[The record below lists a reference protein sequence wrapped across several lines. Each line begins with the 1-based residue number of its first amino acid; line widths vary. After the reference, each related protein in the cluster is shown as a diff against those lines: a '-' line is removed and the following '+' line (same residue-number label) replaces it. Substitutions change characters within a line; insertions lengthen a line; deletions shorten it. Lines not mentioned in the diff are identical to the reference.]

1 MNLENR
7 TIYIGDNLPV
17 LRGTDSDS
25 VDLVYLDPP
34 FNSNEEYSAPIGG
47 GAREVVFKDAFT
59 LDDVD
64 EAVVDR
70 LVTDGEPA
78 GYVISAAGQAVGE
91 STQAY
96 LTYMW
101 ERLAEL
107 QRVLKPDGSIYLHC
121 DDTEAAWLKAL
132 MDAVFGRDLYCNEII
147 WNRTSQHSRTKAF
160 GRVVDH
166 LLFYGTK
173 PINADAIAIPADP
186 SYLEEWA
193 DGEDD
198 RGRYRRSDLTGP
210 GKSSGEAARPWRG
223 YDPDARGRH
232 WAVPRAEHMRT
243 YGDWIVENVF
253 PDYGF
258 IAGIHDRLEA
268 LDAHDL
274 IHWPQD
280 PDGVPRL
287 KRYVTGDE
295 TMTPASLW
303 DDIRPIHNRSR
314 ERTGFPTQKPLELL
328 RRVILASSNEGDMVL
343 DPFCGCATACVAAE
357 QLGRRWVGIDYSEKA
372 GELVVKR
379 LREGEDKI
387 AIWAKDVQVLR
398 EPPERTDGLPPP
410 LTKAELKAILYE
422 RQDGRCAVT
431 GERLPMRLLELDRI
445 IPGAHGGEYTLENT
459 QLLCGWCNRTKGPRD
474 MDYLRRRIAELE
486 AVDGSSAP
494 LPAD

>member
-17 LRGTDSDS
+17 LRGVNSAS

-47 GAREVVFKDAFT
+47 GATEVVFKDAFT

-70 LVTDGEPA
+70 LVTDGEPP
-78 GYVISAAGQAVGE
+78 GYVIAAAGQAVGE

-101 ERLAEL
+101 ERLVEL
-107 QRVLKPDGSIYLHC
+107 RRILKDDGAIYLHC

-132 MDAVFGRDLYCNEII
+132 MDAIFGRDLYCNEII
-147 WNRTSQHSRTKAF
+147 WKRTSAHQDSRSF
-160 GRVVDH
+160 GRIADH
-166 LLFYGTK
+166 LLFYGGCDVNVDDITV
-173 PINADAIAIPADP
+173 PLDQNYIDA
-186 SYLEEWA
+186 WV
-193 DGEDD
+193 DGEDE

-210 GKSSGEAARPWRG
+210 GITTGESSEPWRG
-223 YDPDARGRH
+223 FNPTARGRC
-232 WAVPRAEHMRT
+232 WSVPRADGRGT
-243 YGDWIVENVF
+243 YADWIAQKVIPEFSMISGVH
-253 PDYGF
+253 
-258 IAGIHDRLEA
+258 ARLDA
-268 LDAHDL
+268 LDQAGL
-274 IHWPQD
+274 IHWPDD
-280 PDGVPRL
+280 PDGAPRL
-287 KRYVTGDE
+287 KRYVIGGE
-295 TMTPASLW
+295 TVTPGSLW

-314 ERTGFPTQKPLELL
+314 ERTGFPTQKPLALL
-328 RRVILASSNEGDMVL
+328 HRIILASSNEGDLVL

-379 LREGEDKI
+379 LREGDDRI

-398 EPPERTDGLPPP
+398 EPPERTDDAPPP
-410 LTKAELKAILYE
+410 LTKEEIKAILYE
-422 RQDGRCAVT
+422 RQEGRCAGT
-431 GERLPMRLLELDRI
+431 GEKLPMRLLEIDRI
-445 IPGAHGGEYTLENT
+445 RPGAQGGEYTLENT

-474 MDYLRRRIAELE
+474 MAYLRRRIAELGE
-486 AVDGSSAP
+486 DPDRSAAVE
-494 LPAD
+494 

>member
-17 LRGTDSDS
+17 LRGIDSDS

-47 GAREVVFKDAFT
+47 GATEVVFKDAFT

-70 LVTDGEPA
+70 LVTDGEPP
-78 GYVISAAGQAVGE
+78 GYVIAAAGQAVGE

-101 ERLAEL
+101 ERLVEL
-107 QRVLKPDGSIYLHC
+107 RRILKDDGAIYLHC

-132 MDAVFGRDLYCNEII
+132 MDAIFGRDLYRNEII
-147 WNRTSQHSRTKAF
+147 WKRTSQHSGTKSF
-160 GRVVDH
+160 GRIADH

-173 PINADAIAIPADP
+173 PINADRITIPADR
-186 SYLEEWA
+186 SYIEEWA
-193 DGEDD
+193 DGEDE
-198 RGRYRRSDLTGP
+198 RGLYRRSDLTGP
-210 GKSSGEAARPWRG
+210 GAATGDSIKPWRG
-223 YDPDARGRH
+223 FDPAVRGRH
-232 WAVPRAEHMRT
+232 WAVPRAERMET
-243 YGDWIVENVF
+243 YGDWIAANVI
-253 PDYGF
+253 PDYGL

-268 LDAHDL
+268 LDAHGL

-280 PDGVPRL
+280 PDGAPRL
-287 KRYVTGDE
+287 KRYVIGGE
-295 TMTPASLW
+295 TTTPGSIW
-303 DDIRPIHNRSR
+303 EDIRPIHNRSR
-314 ERTGFPTQKPLELL
+314 ERTGFPTQKPLALL
-328 RRVILASSNEGDMVL
+328 HRIILASSNEGDLVL

-379 LREGEDKI
+379 LREGDDKI

-398 EPPERTDGLPPP
+398 EPPERTDDAPPP
-410 LTKAELKAILYE
+410 LTKEEIKAILYE
-422 RQDGRCAVT
+422 RQDGRCAGT
-431 GERLPMRLLELDRI
+431 GEKLPMRLLEIDRI
-445 IPGAHGGEYTLENT
+445 RPGAQGGEYTLENT

-474 MDYLRRRIAELE
+474 MDYLRRRIAELGE
-486 AVDGSSAP
+486 DPDRSA
-494 LPAD
+494 AAE

>member
-1 MNLENR
+1 MNLDNR

-17 LRGTDSDS
+17 LRGINSAS

-64 EAVVDR
+64 EAVVQR
-70 LVTDGEPA
+70 LVTDGEPP
-78 GYVISAAGQAVGE
+78 GYVIAAAGQAVGE

-107 QRVLKPDGSIYLHC
+107 RRILKPDGAIYLHC

-147 WNRTSQHSRTKAF
+147 WNRTSAHSRTKAF
-160 GRVVDH
+160 GRVADH
-166 LLFYGTK
+166 LLFYGDK
-173 PINADAIAIPADP
+173 PINADDITVPADP
-186 SYLEEWA
+186 AYLEEWA
-193 DGEDD
+193 DGEDE
-198 RGRYRRSDLTGP
+198 RGPYRRGDLTGP
-210 GKSSGEAARPWRG
+210 GRAAGESAESWRG
-223 YDPDARGRH
+223 FDPNVRGRH
-232 WAVPRAEHMRT
+232 WAVPRAEGMTT
-243 YGDWIVENVF
+243 YGDWIAVNVI
-253 PDYGF
+253 PEYRL
-258 IAGIHDRLEA
+258 IAGIHDRLDA
-268 LDAHDL
+268 LDAHGL

-280 PDGVPRL
+280 QEGVPRL
-287 KRYVTGDE
+287 KRYVIGDE
-295 TMTPASLW
+295 TMTPGSIW

-314 ERTGFPTQKPLELL
+314 ERTGFPTQKPLALL
-328 RRVILASSNEGDMVL
+328 RRIILASSNEGDFVL

-379 LREGEDKI
+379 LREGDDKI
-387 AIWAKDVQVLR
+387 AIWAKDVKVLR
-398 EPPERTDGLPPP
+398 EPPERTDDAPPP
-410 LTKAELKAILYE
+410 LTKEELKAILYE
-422 RQDGRCAVT
+422 RQDGRCAGT
-431 GERLPMRLLELDRI
+431 GEQLPMRLLELDRI
-445 IPGAHGGEYTLENT
+445 LPGAQGGEYTLENT

-474 MDYLRRRIAELE
+474 MAYLRRRIAELE
-486 AVDGSSAP
+486 ADEGGGS
-494 LPAD
+494 